1 MTRILVTGAGGQLGT
16 ELVQT
21 FSRNGFQVTGLSREQ
36 LDITNHP
43 LLSNFLDQNKF
54 DLLLNASAFTNLDEA
69 ELGNPRNFEVNA
81 KAPEYLA
88 KIAIRQNVKLIH
100 FSTDAVF
107 SSEDPEFFYPTSNYC
122 PINAYGRAK
131 VEGEKKI
138 LELAADRV
146 TIIRTSWLFGSF
158 GGKFYNNIRNLASKK
173 KRIQVVEDQFGQPT
187 STQDLANFTS
197 KLISGGAPN
206 GIWHFASP
214 RHASRLDFAQ
224 KIYELS
230 GLDSKLIEP
239 TITRRSAQL
248 APRAKYSLLHIDKSL
263 DGSNLDAPDWEVALK
278 AIISL

>member
-21 FSRNGFQVTGLSREQ
+21 FSQNGIQVTGLSKEQ
-36 LDITNHP
+36 LDISNHS
-43 LLSNFLDQNKF
+43 LVNNFLDQNRF

-81 KAPEYLA
+81 NAPEYLA
-88 KIAIRQNVKLIH
+88 KNAIKQNIKLIH

-107 SSEDPEFFYPTSNYC
+107 SSENPELFDPLSDYC

-158 GGKFYNNIRNLASKK
+158 GGKFFTNIRNFASEKK
-173 KRIQVVEDQFGQPT
+173 KIQVVDDQFGQPT
-187 STQDLANFTS
+187 NTKDLANFTS
-197 KLISGGAPN
+197 KLMISDAPS
-206 GIWHFASP
+206 GIFHFASP
-214 RHASRLDFAQ
+214 RYASRLDFAQ

-230 GLDSKLIEP
+230 GVDSSFIEP
-239 TITRRSAQL
+239 TFTSNSAQI
-248 APRAKYSLLHIDKSL
+248 APRAKYSLLRIGKSL
-263 DGSNLDAPDWEVALK
+263 DGKNPDAPDWEVALR
-278 AIISL
+278 ATI